1 MKSEMQLKERHVA
14 IIGPFLPCFEKAKNK
29 VSLPRNE
36 IKKEVKV

>member
-14 IIGPFLPCFEKAKNK
+14 IIGLFLPYVSKKPK
-29 VSLPRNE
+29 TVSLPRNE